1 MRAGTRERRES
12 VLIAALTFF
21 TELGLETTTIQDIR
35 RAAGCSIGSIYHHFG
50 SKEGIAEELFI
61 DGMQRFHSGL
71 LDKVSRQ
78 TSAQSSVKA
87 VVYFYSA
94 WVTENQTLAQYL
106 HSRDIDFSVEG
117 KKRIKILH
125 SEQITQT
132 FEWFAPFVQS
142 GNMRRLPLESYI
154 PIICGPVQE
163 YTRRWLSD
171 PLKQTPF
178 DLKGV
183 FADAAWRAIGQDVFQ

>member
-12 VLIAALTFF
+12 VLTAALGCF
-21 TELGLETTTIQDIR
+21 TDLGLKTTTIQDIR
-35 RAAGCSIGSIYHHFG
+35 RAAGCSIGSLYHHFG

-61 DGMQRFHSGL
+61 DGMKKFHSGL
-71 LDKVSRQ
+71 LDKVSQ
-78 TSAQSSVKA
+78 QKSARSSVKA
-87 VVYFYSA
+87 VVFFYSE
-94 WVTENQTLAQYL
+94 WVTQNQTLAQYL
-106 HSRDIDFSVEG
+106 HSRDIDFSREG
-117 KKRIKILH
+117 LNRIKDLH

-142 GNMRRLPLESYI
+142 REMRRLPLECYI

-171 PLKQTPF
+171 PLKQTPL
-178 DLKGV
+178 DLQGV
-183 FADAAWRAIGQDVFQ
+183 FADAAWRAIS